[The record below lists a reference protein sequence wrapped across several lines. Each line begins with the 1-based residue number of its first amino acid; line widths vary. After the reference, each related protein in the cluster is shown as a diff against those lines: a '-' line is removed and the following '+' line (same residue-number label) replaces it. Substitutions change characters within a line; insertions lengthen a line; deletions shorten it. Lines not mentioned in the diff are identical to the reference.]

1 LPQSCEKL
9 SSFWFQAGLGTSR
22 LLGKITPFTQK
33 LSVGWEFLVAGQFRQ
48 NCWALCWAT
57 IGILVGILGKIGEN
71 QPKVLFY

>member
-1 LPQSCEKL
+1 
-9 SSFWFQAGLGTSR
+9 

-57 IGILVGILGKIGEN
+57 IGILVGILGKKEKISLKYFSIDLRKILYKSGI
-71 QPKVLFY
+71 VSGFFW